1 MMPREQVLAQESI
14 DYPLPTLSCA
24 ASAYTHT
31 RPLRYPP
38 NELPRPVHKRLRR
51 VDGLRCP
58 PRRVDAVAR
67 LAVITGITPSF
78 PLPVRQ
84 LCAGSARMRGI
95 PTPRSVVDSAGR
107 PRELGCRTQ
116 LHRLDGKRRAPP
128 HCCPPEGR
136 HPSRRRQGDLEH
148 AGLAPSE
155 RQLLCRKARLVAR
168 SLVAFHFCFE
178 GNSESFT

>member
-67 LAVITGITPSF
+67 LHRDQVGAEPPRALTVSKASRDSSF
-78 PLPVRQ
+78 LLVSTIHGKCSSLTTSTTTDGTRCGQLPL
-84 LCAGSARMRGI
+84 
-95 PTPRSVVDSAGR
+95 R
-107 PRELGCRTQ
+107 PRAPLGN
-116 LHRLDGKRRAPP
+116 LSEILSSDRAIL
-128 HCCPPEGR
+128 
-136 HPSRRRQGDLEH
+136 QGPR
-148 AGLAPSE
+148 AGAISPFLNKNP
-155 RQLLCRKARLVAR
+155 
-168 SLVAFHFCFE
+168 
-178 GNSESFT
+178 

>member
-67 LAVITGITPSF
+67 LHHQQAACVST
-78 PLPVRQ
+78 
-84 LCAGSARMRGI
+84 A
-95 PTPRSVVDSAGR
+95 
-107 PRELGCRTQ
+107 
-116 LHRLDGKRRAPP
+116 APP
-128 HCCPPEGR
+128 KRYIEKVGFFNV
-136 HPSRRRQGDLEH
+136 L
-148 AGLAPSE
+148 
-155 RQLLCRKARLVAR
+155 
-168 SLVAFHFCFE
+168 
-178 GNSESFT
+178 

>member
-1 MMPREQVLAQESI
+1 MPREQVLAQESI

-67 LAVITGITPSF
+67 LHRDQVGAE
-78 PLPVRQ
+78 
-84 LCAGSARMRGI
+84 
-95 PTPRSVVDSAGR
+95 PRLQICSNDVGRVNQRLSQRVV
-107 PRELGCRTQ
+107 
-116 LHRLDGKRRAPP
+116 
-128 HCCPPEGR
+128 
-136 HPSRRRQGDLEH
+136 
-148 AGLAPSE
+148 
-155 RQLLCRKARLVAR
+155 
-168 SLVAFHFCFE
+168 
-178 GNSESFT
+178 